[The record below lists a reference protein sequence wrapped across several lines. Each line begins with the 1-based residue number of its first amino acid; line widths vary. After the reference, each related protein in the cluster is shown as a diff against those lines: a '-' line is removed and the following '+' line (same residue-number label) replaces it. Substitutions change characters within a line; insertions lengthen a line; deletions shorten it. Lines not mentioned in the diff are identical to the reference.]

1 MAAGRRIAADG
12 SATFMDPKLRA
23 WALVSELYWMSYKL
37 LERRLYY
44 LDVSVSQARVLA
56 LLYFAEGSMQ
66 PSQIAMLLFQ
76 ETQSITGILS
86 RIEEHDWIRR
96 SPHPDDRRAINLE
109 LTPEG
114 RKVAAQVVAISEDLY
129 AELFVPAM
137 TAPER
142 RALETALRNDPTP
155 VSRTARFFVDH
166 AATTAP
172 VYSRSYST
180 GLRLPI
186 EV

>member
-1 MAAGRRIAADG
+1 MAVGRRIAADD

-37 LERRLYY
+37 LERQLYY
-44 LDVSVSQARVLA
+44 LDVSVSQARVIA

-86 RIEEHDWIRR
+86 RIEEHDWVRR

-114 RKVAAQVVAISEDLY
+114 RRVAAQVVAISEDLY
-129 AELFVPAM
+129 AELFAPAM
-137 TAPER
+137 TVAER
-142 RALETALRNDPTP
+142 RALETALRKVRSASFKLPETDFKL
-155 VSRTARFFVDH
+155 RRARQHPLWSD
-166 AATTAP
+166 
-172 VYSRSYST
+172 
-180 GLRLPI
+180 
-186 EV
+186 